1 MSTGGRRE
9 VVFEFPLSETLTVSF
24 QRYPCPAAGV
34 VSALP
39 RSWGAL
45 PVAETGPL
53 ELAVP
58 VPEGEAVWLGLRAT
72 AEARRWR
79 LAVVAHLDP
88 GGPTDA
94 VTGLSARVPDDLA
107 VLVVPPRRQLEGIA
121 RPDGGWWALTRVATA
136 LGAPSCRGLE
146 ILTAPDGAPRER
158 LIRVRLTEPGDFAA
172 DTGGD
177 VPPLRADASYGGW
190 RLP

>member
-1 MSTGGRRE
+1 VNTGGRRE
-9 VVFEFPLSETLTVSF
+9 VVFEFPLAETLTVSF

-72 AEARRWR
+72 AEAPGSAPTSGGSRWWPTWTP
-79 LAVVAHLDP
+79 AV
-88 GGPTDA
+88 
-94 VTGLSARVPDDLA
+94 
-107 VLVVPPRRQLEGIA
+107 RQM
-121 RPDGGWWALTRVATA
+121 P
-136 LGAPSCRGLE
+136 
-146 ILTAPDGAPRER
+146 
-158 LIRVRLTEPGDFAA
+158 
-172 DTGGD
+172 
-177 VPPLRADASYGGW
+177 
-190 RLP
+190 